1 MRHLNVCPS
10 LTLSKIW
17 VPIKEHELQYF
28 KKRSLRTISST
39 AKRPMAMF
47 SFWIEMNEVTKNS
60 HKWPIFFHL
69 SPLGWIPVLL
79 FCFLSFVARIFFIS
93 AKFCLLWRIASLTV
107 RYLTKS
113 LATQGKLDLFGIKG
127 KEAQQD
133 PCSVPGLWKRYFT
146 AYPTNRAQPF
156 LNSTFWVCNLASHV
170 C

>member
-1 MRHLNVCPS
+1 MNYSILRKGPYGRFLQRPNGQWRCFPFK
-10 LTLSKIW
+10 LKWMKLRKI
-17 VPIKEHELQYF
+17 
-28 KKRSLRTISST
+28 RTND
-39 AKRPMAMF
+39 RF
-47 SFWIEMNEVTKNS
+47 
-60 HKWPIFFHL
+60 FFHL

-146 AYPTNRAQPF
+146 AFPTNRAQPF